1 MGMEINRIE
10 YIKKLD
16 VIVGLIRN
24 LKIAIKEE
32 PEKLDLEDIKGLMEI
47 IESKLIDT
55 KNWLR
60 TQGDSC

>member
-1 MGMEINRIE
+1 MEINRIE